1 MALIRNL
8 SGLFAVT
15 FVLTTTLDIWTTWV
29 GVNQLGYTE
38 LNPFTDTSS
47 IQAMAIP
54 EVVALFIGIAMVA
67 IGAHFSETL
76 RPLPD
81 ERFASF
87 YKRFWTVERFFHILV
102 YFPIVFAAVRIV
114 TVLSNTSV
122 ILSGWGLYEEDS
134 FWFDTF
140 IMFIFFLI
148 FTRPTTYSIYLVCRA
163 SGP

>member
-1 MALIRNL
+1 MNRNL
-8 SGLFAVT
+8 ILLFTLT

-29 GVNQLGYTE
+29 GVNQLGYPE

-54 EVVALFIGIAMVA
+54 EVITLFIGIAMIAAGV
-67 IGAHFSETL
+67 HFSKTL
-76 RPLPD
+76 RPLPN

-87 YKRFWTVERFFHILV
+87 CKRFWSVEQFFHILV
-102 YFPIVFAAVRIV
+102 YFPIVFAAIRII

-134 FWFDTF
+134 FWVDAVV
-140 IMFIFFLI
+140 MFLFFLI
-148 FTRPTTYSIYLVCRA
+148 FTPPTTYFIYLVCRA
-163 SGP
+163 SKL

>member
-1 MALIRNL
+1 MTRNL
-8 SGLFAVT
+8 ILLFTLT
-15 FVLTTTLDIWTTWV
+15 FVLTATLDIWTTWV

-54 EVVALFIGIAMVA
+54 QVIALFVGIAMVA
-67 IGAHFSETL
+67 AGAHFSRTL

-81 ERFASF
+81 EKFASF
-87 YKRFWTVERFFHILV
+87 YKRFWNVEQLLHVLV
-102 YFPIVFAAVRIV
+102 YFPIVSATVRIV

-134 FWFDTF
+134 FWSDTAILF
-140 IMFIFFLI
+140 VFFLI

-163 SGP
+163 SEP

>member
-1 MALIRNL
+1 MTRNL
-8 SGLFAVT
+8 ILLFALT

-54 EVVALFIGIAMVA
+54 EVITLFIGIAMVA
-67 IGAHFSETL
+67 AGTHFSRKI
-76 RPLPD
+76 RPLPE

-87 YKRFWTVERFFHILV
+87 YKRFWNVEQFFHVLV
-102 YFPIVFAAVRIV
+102 YFPIVVAAVRIV

-122 ILSGWGLYEEDS
+122 ILSGWGLHEEDS
-134 FWFDTF
+134 FWFDMF
-140 IMFIFFLI
+140 IMFLFFLI
-148 FTRPTTYSIYLVCRA
+148 FTRPTTYCIYLVCRA
-163 SGP
+163 SKS

>member
-1 MALIRNL
+1 MTRNL
-8 SGLFAVT
+8 ILLFTMT
-15 FVLTTTLDIWTTWV
+15 FVLTATLDIWTTWV

-54 EVVALFIGIAMVA
+54 EIITMFIGIAMISA
-67 IGAHFSETL
+67 GAHFSRTL

-87 YKRFWTVERFFHILV
+87 YKRFWSVEQFFHILV
-102 YFPIVFAAVRIV
+102 YFPIVSAAVRIV

-122 ILSGWGLYEEDS
+122 ILSGWGLYSVDS
-134 FWFDTF
+134 FWSDTAILF
-140 IMFIFFLI
+140 VFFLI
-148 FTRPTTYSIYLVCRA
+148 FTRPTTYCIYLVCRA
-163 SGP
+163 SEP